1 MNSISEKLPAA
12 LVEASTAPVPV
23 NGTERHFRYWSWWLV
38 LFVCAWAAGYFCLAQ
53 DPIALF
59 RRNWVFIPVGF
70 CGAILGNISAV
81 GGGIVFIPVIIFLFH
96 LPPVTAL
103 KIALAS
109 QSWGMTSGAIGWIQK
124 RVVPLRAL
132 KLTVPGLLIG
142 SCISSLVIH
151 PSALLV
157 KLLFGPVSILL
168 GVLTIVLSR
177 RAMKSAARTEIPPR
191 AALPLFCISLIG
203 GLITGWIAIGEGEL
217 VAALLM
223 LAYGLNVTACIGLG
237 VVLLSINS
245 IFLTLL
251 HHFFLGGI
259 PWNIAAFTGLGCVF
273 GARLAPHLSRR
284 SNPLGLKTIFAVI
297 AIGDG
302 ILFIV
307 QYVVIH
313 HAR

>member
-38 LFVCAWAAGYFCLAQ
+38 LFVTAWTVGYFCLAQ

-59 RRNWVFIPVGF
+59 RRNCVFIPVGF

-132 KLTVPGLLIG
+132 KLTVPGLLLG
-142 SCISSLVIH
+142 SSISSLVIH
-151 PSALLV
+151 PSPLLV

-168 GVLTIVLSR
+168 GALTIVLSR
-177 RAMKSAARTEIPPR
+177 KAMKSAARRGTTRFCNQPIAPLVIPHDWL
-191 AALPLFCISLIG
+191 ASAIFSAVTG
-203 GLITGWIAIGEGEL
+203 G
-217 VAALLM
+217 
-223 LAYGLNVTACIGLG
+223 
-237 VVLLSINS
+237 
-245 IFLTLL
+245 
-251 HHFFLGGI
+251 
-259 PWNIAAFTGLGCVF
+259 
-273 GARLAPHLSRR
+273 R
-284 SNPLGLKTIFAVI
+284 
-297 AIGDG
+297 
-302 ILFIV
+302 
-307 QYVVIH
+307 
-313 HAR
+313 